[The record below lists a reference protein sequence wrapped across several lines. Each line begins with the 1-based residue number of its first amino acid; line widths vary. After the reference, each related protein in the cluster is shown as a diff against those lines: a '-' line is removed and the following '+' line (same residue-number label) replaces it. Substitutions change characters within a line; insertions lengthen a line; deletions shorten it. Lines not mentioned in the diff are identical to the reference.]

1 MAKLGILPGIVHVCT
16 LYDIHLMLGVAMCG
30 RFTMATNAEAL
41 EERFR
46 AHVSTEVAAPTYNAA
61 PSQAQL
67 TVLFRS
73 PQAIVRAAWG
83 FVPEWADGR
92 PDVKPLINAR
102 AETAATK
109 PFFRDAFKRKRC
121 LVLADGFYEWKR
133 EGKSKVPYRIALKT
147 EEPFAFAGIW
157 STGHDAEGIVQP
169 TFAILTTEANALV
182 SQIHTRM
189 PVILREQDEENWL
202 NPNLALDA
210 AQALLVPLPAELL
223 MAYEVSPQV
232 NSPAFNSPEAIQPV
246 A

>member
-1 MAKLGILPGIVHVCT
+1 
-16 LYDIHLMLGVAMCG
+16 MCG

-41 EERFR
+41 EARFR
-46 AHVSTEVAAPTYNAA
+46 AHRSTEVAAPTYNAA

-67 TVLFRS
+67 TILNDH
-73 PQAIVRAAWG
+73 PDAIVHAAWG
-83 FVPEWADGR
+83 FVPAWADGR

-102 AETAATK
+102 AETVATK

-133 EGKSKVPYRIALKT
+133 AGKGKGPYRIALKT

-157 STGHDAEGIVQP
+157 STMHDAQGIVQP

-182 SQIHTRM
+182 SQIHNRL

-202 NPNLALDA
+202 NLRLSLDE
-210 AQALLVPLPAELL
+210 AQTLLVPFPADRL
-223 MAYEVSPQV
+223 MIYEVSSKV
-232 NSPAFNSPEAIQPV
+232 NSPAFNIPEALQPV

>member
-1 MAKLGILPGIVHVCT
+1 MT
-16 LYDIHLMLGVAMCG
+16 
-30 RFTMATNAEAL
+30 TNEEAL

-67 TVLFRS
+67 TILNDHS
-73 PQAIVRAAWG
+73 DTIVRAAWG

-92 PDVKPLINAR
+92 PHVKPLINAR

-133 EGKSKVPYRIALKT
+133 AGKSKVPYRIALKT
-147 EEPFAFAGIW
+147 EEPFTFAGIW
-157 STGHDAEGIVQP
+157 SAVHDAQGVVHP

-182 SQIHTRM
+182 SQIHNRM
-189 PVILREQDEENWL
+189 PVILHAEDEADWL
-202 NPNLALDA
+202 NPRLSLDE

-223 MAYEVSPQV
+223 MMYEVSPKV
-232 NSPAFNSPEAIQPV
+232 NSPAFNVPEALQPV

>member
-1 MAKLGILPGIVHVCT
+1 
-16 LYDIHLMLGVAMCG
+16 MCG
-30 RFTMATNAEAL
+30 RFTMATNTAAL
-41 EERFR
+41 EERFH
-46 AHVSTEVAAPTYNAA
+46 AHLSTEIAEPTYNAA

-67 TVLFRS
+67 TILNDH

-102 AETAATK
+102 AETVATK
-109 PFFRDAFKRKRC
+109 PFFRDAFKRKPC

-133 EGKSKVPYRIALKT
+133 TGKGKVPYRIALQT

-157 STGHDAEGIVQP
+157 SMVHDAQGVVHP

-182 SQIHTRM
+182 SQIHDRM
-189 PVILREQDEENWL
+189 PVILREQDEEAWL
-202 NPNLALDA
+202 NPRLTLDA
-210 AQALLVPLPAELL
+210 AQALLMPLPAELL
-223 MAYEVSPQV
+223 MTYEVSPKV
-232 NSPAFNSPEAIQPV
+232 NSPAYNTPDVLQPV

>member
-1 MAKLGILPGIVHVCT
+1 MAKLGILPRVVHVCT
-16 LYDIHLMLGVAMCG
+16 PSDIRLIIGVPMCG
-30 RFTMATNAEAL
+30 RFTMATNTAAL
-41 EERFR
+41 EERFHAR
-46 AHVSTEVAAPTYNAA
+46 LATEIAGPTYNAA

-67 TVLFRS
+67 TILNDR

-133 EGKSKVPYRIALKT
+133 AGKSKVPYRIALKT
-147 EEPFAFAGIW
+147 EEPFTFAGIW
-157 STGHDAEGIVQP
+157 SAVHDAQGVVHP

-189 PVILREQDEENWL
+189 PVILHAEDE
-202 NPNLALDA
+202 
-210 AQALLVPLPAELL
+210 
-223 MAYEVSPQV
+223 
-232 NSPAFNSPEAIQPV
+232 
-246 A
+246 

>member
-1 MAKLGILPGIVHVCT
+1 
-16 LYDIHLMLGVAMCG
+16 MCG

-46 AHVSTEVAAPTYNAA
+46 AHLSTELAGPTYNAA
-61 PSQAQL
+61 PSQTQL
-67 TVLFRS
+67 TILNDHRDT
-73 PQAIVRAAWG
+73 IVRAAWG

-102 AETAATK
+102 AETVATK

-133 EGKSKVPYRIALKT
+133 MGKGKVPYRIALKT

-157 STGHDAEGIVQP
+157 STVYNARGEVQP

-189 PVILREQDEENWL
+189 PVILREQDETDWL
-202 NPNLALDA
+202 NPRLSLDA
-210 AQALLVPLPAELL
+210 VQALLGPLPAELL
-223 MAYEVSPQV
+223 MAYEVSPKV
-232 NSPAFNSPEAIQPV
+232 NSPAYNTPEALQPV